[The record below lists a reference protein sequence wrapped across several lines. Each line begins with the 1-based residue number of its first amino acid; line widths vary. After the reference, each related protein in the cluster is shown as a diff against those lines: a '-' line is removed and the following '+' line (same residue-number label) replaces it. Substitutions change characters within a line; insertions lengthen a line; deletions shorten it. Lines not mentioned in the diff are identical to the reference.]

1 MTTDLLEQR
10 LENLV
15 VETPDAGRVSA
26 RVLARVPRPRRR
38 RWPRVALSGVA
49 TVVLL
54 ALVAYFVPA
63 ADTVVAKVPFAGDWL
78 RDAGLVGARDRITI
92 VGSTATSSGYTLTL
106 VGAYAD
112 STRTVLLVHS
122 NPASIPGH
130 GFETVLKDQFGR
142 SYQFQ
147 SSITDTR
154 TGDEMMQFESL
165 AWPDA
170 LTGARITL
178 QISSIETATATGPG
192 TNVAGSWTLAAT
204 LGVDTATAVP
214 VPEPANLVQAHF
226 RFTSV
231 TYTPATI
238 EVDMEV
244 TGVSPEYLG
253 RTIPNG
259 GKGSPALTIDLID
272 PNGQLINGNAGSSG
286 NLSATQIHFFGF
298 RLGGGG
304 DYVLRVT
311 LVGDGTFE
319 RVLKIP

>member
-10 LENLV
+10 LENLA
-15 VETPDAGRVSA
+15 VETPDPGRVSA
-26 RVLARVPRPRRR
+26 RVLARAPRPRRR
-38 RWPRVALSGVA
+38 RWPRVALSAVA

-54 ALVAYFVPA
+54 ALMAYFVPA
-63 ADTVVAKVPFAGDWL
+63 ADLVVAKVPIAGDWL
-78 RDAGLVGARDRITI
+78 RDAGLVGARDRITM
-92 VGSTATSSGYTLTL
+92 VGSSASSSGYTVTL

-122 NPASIPGH
+122 NPASIPGS
-130 GFETVLKDQFGR
+130 GFETVLRDQFGR
-142 SYQFQ
+142 NYQFQ
-147 SSITDTR
+147 GSVTDTR
-154 TGDEMMQFESL
+154 TGDEAMQFEPL

-178 QISSIETATATGPG
+178 QISSLETATATGPG
-192 TNVAGSWTLAAT
+192 TNVAGSWTLRAT
-204 LGVDTATAVP
+204 LGVDVAQALP
-214 VPEPANLVQAHF
+214 LPQPANLGSAAF

-244 TGVSPEYLG
+244 TGVSGDYLW
-253 RTIPNG
+253 RRIPDG
-259 GKGSPALTIDLID
+259 GKGTMALQVDLID
-272 PNGQLINGNAGSSG
+272 PNGQVINGNGGSGGDQS
-286 NLSATQIHFFGF
+286 STQIHFFGF
-298 RLGGGG
+298 RESGGGN
-304 DYVLRVT
+304 YLLRVT